1 MLPNDATLGGKVAFK
16 RGATMI
22 RSIMPILFSLAI
34 LISEA
39 SAQDVGI
46 DPYSYRPGLHMPLSG
61 NAKADTYRR
70 LPYRDLG
77 SEIHIQVTADALYD
91 FDNGKVRSSAADYFQ
106 QAANLIF
113 EEARGQV
120 RIECQ
125 SDRDPPQIGQKLAEQ
140 CANAIA
146 RWMTVEENL
155 TKVKFTAVGKRL
167 SAVAQSTN
175 NIFPPKTSA
184 QPSVTIVFTKK

>member
-1 MLPNDATLGGKVAFK
+1 M
-16 RGATMI
+16 RW
-22 RSIMPILFSLAI
+22 IMPVLFSLAI
-34 LISEA
+34 LISDA

-46 DPYSYRPGLHMPLSG
+46 DPYSYRSGLHMPLSG
-61 NAKADTYRR
+61 NTKADTYTR

-77 SEIHIQVTADALYD
+77 REIHIQITASALYD

-146 RWMTVEENL
+146 QWMTVEENL
-155 TKVKFTAVGKRL
+155 AKVKFTAVGKRI

-175 NIFPPKTSA
+175 NLFAPRTSA
-184 QPSVTIVFTKK
+184 QPSVTIVFTKKK

>member
-1 MLPNDATLGGKVAFK
+1 
-16 RGATMI
+16 MI
-22 RSIMPILFSLAI
+22 RPIVPILFSLAI

-46 DPYSYRPGLHMPLSG
+46 DPYSYRQGLHFPLSG
-61 NAKADTYRR
+61 NTDTYKR

-77 SEIHIQVTADALYD
+77 SEIHIQITADALYD
-91 FDNGKVRSSAADYFQ
+91 FKSGKVRSSAADYFQ

-167 SAVAQSTN
+167 SAVAQNTN
-175 NIFPPKTSA
+175 NLLPPKTSA

>member
-1 MLPNDATLGGKVAFK
+1 M
-16 RGATMI
+16 M
-22 RSIMPILFSLAI
+22 RSIVGILFSLGV

-46 DPYSYRPGLHMPLSG
+46 DPYSYRPSLHLP
-61 NAKADTYRR
+61 NTKADVYNR

-77 SEIHIQVTADALYD
+77 SEIHIQITADALYD
-91 FDNGKVRSSAADYFQ
+91 FDKGKVRSSAADYFQ

-113 EEARGQV
+113 EEAKGLV

-125 SDRDPPQIGQKLAEQ
+125 SDRDPPQTGQKLAEQ

-155 TKVKFTAVGKRL
+155 TKVKFTAVGRRL
-167 SAVAQSTN
+167 SVVAQNTN
-175 NIFPPKTSA
+175 NLLPPKTSA
-184 QPSVTIVFTKK
+184 PPSVTIVFAKK

>member
-1 MLPNDATLGGKVAFK
+1 
-16 RGATMI
+16 MI
-22 RSIMPILFSLAI
+22 RPIVPILFSLAI

-46 DPYSYRPGLHMPLSG
+46 DPYSYRQGLHFPLSG
-61 NAKADTYRR
+61 NTDTYKR

-77 SEIHIQVTADALYD
+77 SEIHIQITADALYD
-91 FDNGKVRSSAADYFQ
+91 FKSGKVRSSAADYFQ

-146 RWMTVEENL
+146 QWMTVEENL
-155 TKVKFTAVGKRL
+155 KKVKFTAVGKRI
-167 SAVAQSTN
+167 SAAAQSTN
-175 NIFPPKTSA
+175 DPFASKITA

>member
-1 MLPNDATLGGKVAFK
+1 
-16 RGATMI
+16 MI
-22 RSIMPILFSLAI
+22 RSITPILFSLVI

-46 DPYSYRPGLHMPLSG
+46 DPYSYREGLHLPPSG
-61 NAKADTYRR
+61 NTKADTYKR

-77 SEIHIQVTADALYD
+77 SEIHIQVAADELYD
-91 FDNGKVRSSAADYFQ
+91 FDSGKVRSSAADYFQ

-125 SDRDPPQIGQKLAEQ
+125 SDRDPLQTGQKLAEQ

-175 NIFPPKTSA
+175 NLFAPRTKA